1 MIRALFWQ
9 VLQNVFRLGV
19 IVGIPAIFLWQGG
32 FLEEKAD
39 RLPWWVIIGIGALI
53 GGFVS
58 TPATNIGNLVW
69 AILGAYL
76 RRTIGRQAPEGRT
89 EEETRVLRELEYR
102 KWVRWQQQSSVFL
115 IAGRITRRV
124 FLPLLAVFAVL
135 FIPIMAV
142 ARPVGPIF
150 EVVLIGLV
158 IIVVVAMMF
167 SIGFGFATGIGIKS
181 FHYQE

>member
-76 RRTIGRQAPEGRT
+76 RETIGGKRLKDAPRRKLAYLENWNT
-89 EEETRVLRELEYR
+89 EVG
-102 KWVRWQQQSSVFL
+102 SVATAVKRFPD
-115 IAGRITRRV
+115 RR
-124 FLPLLAVFAVL
+124 
-135 FIPIMAV
+135 
-142 ARPVGPIF
+142 
-150 EVVLIGLV
+150 
-158 IIVVVAMMF
+158 
-167 SIGFGFATGIGIKS
+167 
-181 FHYQE
+181 